1 MIKYNWLSCNKNYSN
16 KIDEELQKRFKNTF
30 NFYIN
35 DISKIILLLRKD
47 VYPYGYMDD
56 SEKFNEIELA
66 KKEEFHINLIWKKL
80 QVHITCMDKVFVK
93 ILY

>member
-1 MIKYNWLSCNKNYSN
+1 
-16 KIDEELQKRFKNTF
+16 
-30 NFYIN
+30 
-35 DISKIILLLRKD
+35 
-47 VYPYGYMDD
+47 MDD
-56 SEKFNEIELA
+56 SEKFNETELA